1 MLLTWVAGEAASVV
15 DRLSDGEIL
24 GNLTSLIRYSTIHT
38 KEVFESVLLNQGVN
52 RKVVEVTRR
61 KLTRP

>member
-24 GNLTSLIRYSTIHT
+24 GNLTSLIRYLTIHT
-38 KEVFESVLLNQGVN
+38 KKSLNLLKHDKKSTEKGC
-52 RKVVEVTRR
+52 
-61 KLTRP
+61 